1 MKPYAPKTNDGRAVS
16 PSVRGL
22 GNFVVL
28 FRYYLKLK
36 KVDVITCDR
45 QKDVNKLTAKFSS
58 SCLLV
63 SKLDMSPQQ
72 IEQQP

>member
-1 MKPYAPKTNDGRAVS
+1 MKPYALNTNDGRAVS

-36 KVDVITCDR
+36 KVDVITCD
-45 QKDVNKLTAKFSS
+45 
-58 SCLLV
+58 
-63 SKLDMSPQQ
+63 SKKM
-72 IEQQP
+72 